1 MHIGINAGPLKE
13 RKEEKKKVE
22 KLPGRAVF
30 SVVGDVH
37 AEDVSHVAGAMTC
50 VPGGAGPMTIAALLS
65 NTFLGASR
73 RDRRAARRAET
84 ARRGFRTNR
93 VARDVVYYGRVTG
106 RIFVLGYAVVD
117 R

>member
-1 MHIGINAGPLKE
+1 VVVDIGINAVPLRESEDE
-13 RKEEKKKVE
+13 RFRKK
-22 KLPGRAVF
+22 KLPGRAAF

-73 RDRRAARRAET
+73 RDRQAA
-84 ARRGFRTNR
+84 
-93 VARDVVYYGRVTG
+93 
-106 RIFVLGYAVVD
+106 
-117 R
+117 